1 MSETLLSIKGVAK
14 HFDEIEALSHID
26 LDIRSGEVVGLVGSN
41 GAGKTTT
48 FRMLTGDETPTRGK
62 TGANDIHS
70 SNVLSRECIHSL
82 DTAKHIQAKVPPADW
97 LLSSV

>member
-41 GAGKTTT
+41 GAGKTTFMDIIT
-48 FRMLTGDETPTRGK
+48 GKLML
-62 TGANDIHS
+62 
-70 SNVLSRECIHSL
+70 
-82 DTAKHIQAKVPPADW
+82 
-97 LLSSV
+97 